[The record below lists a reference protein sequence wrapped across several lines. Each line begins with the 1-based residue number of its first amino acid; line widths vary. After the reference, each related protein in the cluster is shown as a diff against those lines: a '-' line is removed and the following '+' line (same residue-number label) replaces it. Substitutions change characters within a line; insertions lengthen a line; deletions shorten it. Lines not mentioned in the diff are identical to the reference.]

1 MFSLPNCP
9 TEISSLIHQADKIS
23 PSEMRGATQQSN
35 IGIGSLGARGTQGLS
50 GGAGVFGGLEGGQQ
64 LSEQSQGASMEQ
76 APVGGSERFGALE
89 AGAVGQE
96 ALGQAGLGGDAG
108 MSQSPVSRMTE
119 GLGGGAG
126 ESLQGIQG
134 IQGMQSIQDIQ
145 RMQSMPS
152 ALAGGQG
159 QVGMFSDG
167 GGMSALQG
175 QGLMRASLQG
185 GLQSM
190 LGGGG
195 GLTGLQAM
203 GGGGDLGQQQ
213 MAFKKVSGFEVSI
226 LTLQLTFAALN
237 FKLFI
242 IKSLFNTA
250 TLAKLFTQRVS

>member
-1 MFSLPNCP
+1 
-9 TEISSLIHQADKIS
+9 
-23 PSEMRGATQQSN
+23 MRGATQQSN

-50 GGAGVFGGLEGGQQ
+50 GGVGVFGGLEGGQQ

-89 AGAVGQE
+89 AGTVGQE

-108 MSQSPVSRMTE
+108 LSQSAVSRMTE

-134 IQGMQSIQDIQ
+134 MQNIQDIQ

-152 ALAGGQG
+152 ALTGGQG

-195 GLTGLQAM
+195 GVTGLQAV

-213 MAFKKVSGFEVSI
+213 MAFKKVSDFEVSI
-226 LTLQLTFAALN
+226 LTLQLTFAAFN
-237 FKLFI
+237 FKMFI
-242 IKSLFNTA
+242 MKSLFNIA
-250 TLAKLFTQRVS
+250 TLAKLFIQRVS